1 MLAEKLQAENAAEI
15 RYPKISEGDPKRQTE
30 DIKRYLYTL
39 AETLQVRY
47 PDSKIRYPSISAPTV
62 RGQIHEI
69 KRYLYVLVEKLQWV
83 TNNII

>member
-30 DIKRYLYTL
+30 DIKRYLYML

-47 PDSKIRYPSISAPTV
+47 GSEIRYPSISAPTV

-69 KRYLYVLVEKLQWV
+69 KRYLYMLVEKLQWV